1 MQERSFKKQAK
12 VTILVSYLKIVCK
25 CYCACTYACKYYNF
39 WADLQFI
46 AWKKLTHKCYW
57 HLLNFLHRDKEVL
70 ISPLTERSSS
80 LNQPQWFYAEIP
92 QATRILSRHQPD
104 LLHCIPKALS
114 NWWLLLSFWKIRKYA
129 PGDYCDLCGLRFL
142 IPVWSPM
149 RSCSFQGKS
158 LTSHCAREPSA
169 VDGGDAQLTP
179 LNFHFKRTALASD
192 FTWVFFPV
200 CHVSCDLLHF
210 THTCLSV

>member
-80 LNQPQWFYAEIP
+80 LNQPHWFYAEIP
-92 QATRILSRHQPD
+92 QASRILSRHQPD

-114 NWWLLLSFWKIRKYA
+114 NWWLLLSFWKNSKICSWRLLWFMWA
-129 PGDYCDLCGLRFL
+129 ALSNPCL
-142 IPVWSPM
+142 IPDEKLLFPRYVPYITLCLGAICCWWRGCPVD
-149 RSCSFQGKS
+149 
-158 LTSHCAREPSA
+158 TS
-169 VDGGDAQLTP
+169 TFP
-179 LNFHFKRTALASD
+179 L
-192 FTWVFFPV
+192 
-200 CHVSCDLLHF
+200 
-210 THTCLSV
+210 